1 MAYQYFIAGT
11 LMPVPPEKF
20 TISIPSKNETVT
32 LINDGDINILKKK
45 GLKEFDFEVLLPY
58 VKYPFANYTSG
69 YENAD
74 GEVESIIPAIEYLA
88 LFQKL
93 KDDKLPFQLDIYREL
108 PNGKQ
113 TWTTNETVSLEDYEV
128 LEDAKNGCDIVVSI
142 NLKEYKH
149 YATQKVV
156 LSEDGLTY
164 STVRET
170 NKVVNRIVQVR
181 AGDTLPALLQR
192 EFGYSDGTLITKI
205 VKLNWNTLKSYNDKN
220 PDAFITTVYEGM
232 MLRMTEV

>member
-1 MAYQYFIAGT
+1 MSYKYYMAGT
-11 LMPVPPEKF
+11 LLPVPPSKF
-20 TISIPSKNETVT
+20 TISIPSRNETVT

-69 YENAD
+69 YENKD
-74 GEVESIIPAIEYLA
+74 GTVDSIIPAIKYLA

-108 PNGKQ
+108 PGGKQ
-113 TWTTNETVSLEDYEV
+113 TWTTSETVSLENYEV
-128 LEDAKNGCDIVVSI
+128 LEDAEEGFDVKVSI

-156 LSEDGLTY
+156 LSENGLTY
-164 STVRET
+164 STVR
-170 NKVVNRIVQVR
+170 NSDKKVNRIVQAR
-181 AGDTLPALLQR
+181 KGDTLTSLLLR
-192 EFGYSDGTLITKI
+192 EFGYCNSELLTRIWNLNSNTFTSFSGEGEFII
-205 VKLNWNTLKSYNDKN
+205 KLR
-220 PDAFITTVYEGM
+220 EGM
-232 MLRMTEV
+232 SIQLTEV